1 MTTGP
6 DKDDPGGGEVL
17 GGGES
22 VVGVWWEKWVV
33 FVKAGGK
40 WLKEEDR

>member
-6 DKDDPGGGEVL
+6 DKDDPGGGE
-17 GGGES
+17 EKFWEEAR
-22 VVGVWWEKWVV
+22 VWWEKWVV

-40 WLKEEDR
+40 WLKEEGR